1 MATANLVYE
10 VRVVAGDLARGFD
23 FDFFD
28 FDLFDFDLFD
38 FDLFDFDLRA
48 FAGES
53 PAITQTNSTPKPQ
66 SAQTKGLAGMTK
78 RVLLL

>member
-1 MATANLVYE
+1 MAMANLVYE

-23 FDFFD
+23 FD
-28 FDLFDFDLFD
+28 LFDFDV
-38 FDLFDFDLRA
+38 RA
-48 FAGES
+48 FPGES
-53 PAITQTNSTPKPQ
+53 PAITPTNSTPKPQ

>member
-1 MATANLVYE
+1 MAMANLVYE
-10 VRVVAGDLARGFD
+10 VRVVVGDLAGG
-23 FDFFD
+23 
-28 FDLFDFDLFD
+28 
-38 FDLFDFDLRA
+38 FDFDLRA

-53 PAITQTNSTPKPQ
+53 PATTQTNSTPKPQ

>member
-1 MATANLVYE
+1 MAMANLVYE
-10 VRVVAGDLARGFD
+10 VCVVAGDFARGFD
-23 FDFFD
+23 FE
-28 FDLFDFDLFD
+28 
-38 FDLFDFDLRA
+38 LFDFDLRA

>member
-23 FDFFD
+23 FDF
-28 FDLFDFDLFD
+28 FD

>member
-1 MATANLVYE
+1 MARANLVYE
-10 VRVVAGDLARGFD
+10 VCVVAGDLARG
-23 FDFFD
+23 
-28 FDLFDFDLFD
+28 
-38 FDLFDFDLRA
+38 FDFDLRA

>member
-1 MATANLVYE
+1 LILTSL
-10 VRVVAGDLARGFD
+10 
-23 FDFFD
+23 D
-28 FDLFDFDLFD
+28 FDLFDFDLG
-38 FDLFDFDLRA
+38 A